1 MDYVARS
8 GWGARPAKSKVL
20 LATGN
25 IEGIFVHHSVT
36 PTGPD
41 EAALVRNI
49 QAFHMDTRGWN
60 DIAYNWLVGQ
70 SGTIYEGRG
79 WLVNGGHTEGW
90 NFRSH
95 AVCFIGNSD
104 SDVPTPQ
111 AERALSTV
119 IAESVKRFGGFVKPH
134 SAVNQTGCPGKHLT
148 AWVAGGG
155 YRPAAPAPGVPSAPA
170 PSEED
175 NSHMATRQIFQTRVP
190 GTTGPNDLMA
200 EVSIAAYGLAA
211 VRTQTQPNS
220 IFTPW
225 FSLHSDEDPQPFP
238 AVEVTAGTNAD
249 GRQEIV
255 VYGKDGRGA
264 RKVRNLDGSWRAW
277 AVEA

>member
-8 GWGARPAKSKVL
+8 GWGARPPKSKVL
-20 LATGN
+20 LAPGN
-25 IEGIFVHHSVT
+25 IEGIFGHHSVT
-36 PTGPD
+36 PTGPN
-41 EAALVRNI
+41 EAAIVKSI
-49 QAFHMDTRGWN
+49 QDFHMNTRGWN
-60 DIAYNWLVGQ
+60 DIAYSWLVGQ

-104 SDVPTPQ
+104 TDVPTD
-111 AERALSTV
+111 AALRGISTV
-119 IAESVKRFGGFVKPH
+119 IRESLARFGGFVKPH
-134 SAVNQTGCPGKHLT
+134 SAVNQTGCPGRHLT
-148 AWVAGGG
+148 EWIAAEG
-155 YRPAAPAPGVPSAPA
+155 YLPPAPAPGVPSAPA

-175 NSHMATRQIFQTRVP
+175 NPHMATRQLFQT
-190 GTTGPNDLMA
+190 GTGDNYLKLLA
-200 EVSIAAYGLAA
+200 EVSIAAYGIVA

-220 IFTPW
+220 NFTPW
-225 FSLHSDEDPQPFP
+225 FSLHSDDDPQPFP

-264 RKVRNLDGSWRAW
+264 RKVRNLDGSWRKW